1 MGVYENDIL
10 IQEFQSKEKTSHILP
25 KIFATILKTYDIK
38 NLYYTKGP
46 GSFMAI
52 KVSYLFL
59 KTISI
64 AKNIQLYASDGFA
77 FNQNSPIKALGTLY
91 FLKKNGKIQTQKL
104 KSEKIV
110 SFSLP
115 KNLDKTLFST
125 NCEPLYII
133 PAL

>member
-1 MGVYENDIL
+1 MGVYENSIL
-10 IQEFQSKEKTSHILP
+10 IQEFQSKEKTSDILP
-25 KIFATILKTYDIK
+25 KIFAPILKKYNIQG
-38 NLYYTKGP
+38 LYYTKGP

-64 AKNIQLYASDGFA
+64 AKNIQLFASDGFA

-91 FLKKNGKIQTQKL
+91 FLKKNGRIQTQKIEN
-104 KSEKIV
+104 EKIV
-110 SFSLP
+110 PFNLP

>member
-1 MGVYENDIL
+1 MYENSIL
-10 IQEFQSKEKTSHILP
+10 IKEFKSKDKTSDVLP
-25 KIFATILKTYDIK
+25 KIFASILKTYTIE

-46 GSFMAI
+46 GSFMSI

-59 KTISI
+59 KSI
-64 AKNIQLYASDGFA
+64 AITKNIDLFASDGFA

-104 KSEKIV
+104 ESEKIV
-110 SFSLP
+110 PFTLP

>member
-1 MGVYENDIL
+1 M
-10 IQEFQSKEKTSHILP
+10 S
-25 KIFATILKTYDIK
+25 
-38 NLYYTKGP
+38 
-46 GSFMAI
+46 I

-59 KTISI
+59 KGVAI
-64 AKNIQLYASDGFA
+64 AKNIDLFASDGFA

-110 SFSLP
+110 SFTLP